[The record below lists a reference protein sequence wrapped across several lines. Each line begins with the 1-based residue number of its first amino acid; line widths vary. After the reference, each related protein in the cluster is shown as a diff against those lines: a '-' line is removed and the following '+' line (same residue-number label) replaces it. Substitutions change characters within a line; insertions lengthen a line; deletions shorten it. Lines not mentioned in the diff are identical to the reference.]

1 LVKRQ
6 GRNTMRKTGNKKG
19 YSLIE
24 ILVVMVII
32 AALSAIAIPMYIGVR
47 ERGREAS
54 IIASA
59 RGSTGELDFWIQSA
73 VSMKDEKEVDTN
85 FSGIIDAG
93 DKSDEELFNDGV
105 ANVYAMNR
113 NTILKERSPWDY
125 NVPLWNSDA
134 TIPPGRVTL
143 IQLQDN
149 EVRIVAKNRTGSIIF
164 DQIVSA
170 D

>member
-1 LVKRQ
+1 
-6 GRNTMRKTGNKKG
+6 MRKTGNNKG

-32 AALSAIAIPMYIGVR
+32 AALTAIAIPMYIGVR
-47 ERGREAS
+47 DRGREAS

-59 RGSTGELDFWIQSA
+59 RGSAGELDFWLQAA
-73 VSMKDEKEVDTN
+73 VSKKTEREVDTN
-85 FSGIIDAG
+85 FSGVVDAG
-93 DKSDEELFNDGV
+93 DRTDEELFNDGV

-113 NTILKERSPWDY
+113 NSILREKSPWDY

-143 IQLQDN
+143 IHLQYN
-149 EVRIVAKNRTGSIIF
+149 EVRIVAKNRTGNVIF
-164 DQIVSA
+164 DQIISA